1 MPEIKQNRV
10 VITGANTGIGYY
22 TALEFAKRGD
32 HVTLACRNKQKADA
46 AAAKISAE
54 APNGTVDTATL
65 NLADLASVRAYAA
78 SAPESIDVLINNAGV
93 MMPAS
98 RTETEDGFE
107 LQLGTNHLGHFALTG
122 LLFPKLS
129 DDAKIT
135 TIASVVHKQGPKLDF
150 DNLQLE
156 RGYSAVHGYANS
168 KLANIL
174 FALELQRRIDKAG
187 SKVTSN
193 AAHPGISSTELYTSP
208 EGMGSSKIL
217 KMLAPIGL
225 KFISQS
231 ARAGALPTIYAV
243 DVAGGGT
250 YSGPTSLFE
259 SRGKPGPASM
269 TRMAQDPALAAK
281 LWDVSEKLTGVAF
294 PL

>member
-1 MPEIKQNRV
+1 VPETKQKRV

-22 TALEFAKRGD
+22 TALELAKRGD
-32 HVTLACRNKQKADA
+32 HVTLACRNQDKADA
-46 AAAKISAE
+46 AAAKIRAE

-65 NLADLASVRAYAA
+65 DLADLGSVRRYAE
-78 SAPESIDVLINNAGV
+78 SAPESIDILINNAGV
-93 MMPAS
+93 MMPAK
-98 RTETEDGFE
+98 RTETKDGFE
-107 LQLGTNHLGHFALTG
+107 LQIGTNHLGHFALTG
-122 LLFPKLS
+122 LLFPKLAA
-129 DDAKIT
+129 DAKIT
-135 TIASVVHKQGPKLDF
+135 TVASVAHRQRPKLDF
-150 DNLQLE
+150 DDLQLE
-156 RGYSAVHGYANS
+156 RGYNAQRGYANS

-193 AAHPGISSTELYTSP
+193 AAHPGISSTELYSSP
-208 EGMGSSKIL
+208 DGLGSNKIL
-217 KMLAPIGL
+217 ATLAPIGL

-231 ARAGALPTIYAV
+231 ARAGALPTLYAV

-269 TRMAQDPALAAK
+269 TKMAQDPALAAQ
-281 LWDVSEKLTGVAF
+281 LWDASEKLTGVGYPF
-294 PL
+294 

>member
-1 MPEIKQNRV
+1 MPETKQRRV

-22 TALEFAKRGD
+22 TALELAKRGD
-32 HVTLACRNKQKADA
+32 HVTLACRNKDKADA

-65 NLADLASVRAYAA
+65 NLADLASVREYAA

-93 MMPAS
+93 MMPAL
-98 RTETEDGFE
+98 RTETADGFE

-122 LLFPKLS
+122 LLFPKLAAE
-129 DDAKIT
+129 AKIT
-135 TIASVVHKQGPKLDF
+135 TIASVAHRQGPKLDF

-156 RGYSAVHGYANS
+156 RGYNPQRGYANS

-187 SKVTSN
+187 LKITSN
-193 AAHPGISSTELYTSP
+193 AAHPGISATELYSSP
-208 EGMGSSKIL
+208 DGLGSNKIL
-217 KMLAPIGL
+217 STLAPIGL
-225 KFISQS
+225 KFFSQS
-231 ARAGALPTIYAV
+231 ASAGARPTLYAI

-250 YSGPTSLFE
+250 YSGPKSLFE
-259 SRGKPGPASM
+259 TRGKPGPASM
-269 TRMAQDPALAAK
+269 TKTAQDPALAAK
-281 LWDVSEKLTGVAF
+281 LWDASEKLTGVGYPF
-294 PL
+294 